1 VEPSDPLPLN
11 GMFERS
17 QSLEEPEG
25 RTFSSDDFTK
35 AFGEDLRQTLDVST
49 WRVGSDL
56 AAEYARIDTEVQQ
69 AVRDE
74 DALQEGIRAIV
85 FPKLAEM
92 RKVPNAGVHAARPEE
107 LEAVHRGLLFNGGVD
122 ACYGSLH
129 VHQTLP
135 LTIYQIGVSLVS
147 YQGDQGNFCQRLYR
161 RDLRQS
167 IDDPIEETLRIIEG
181 RAAADEEGGAG
192 FLIQKTLLAYAE
204 RAILARRSEAVWR
217 MGHGNPV
224 TYEMLTGGGNL
235 ELMEAC
241 INVARD
247 LIEGHRKFV
256 FVGRQPRA
264 LHLLTIGQALLPY
277 HFAIVMK
284 LADHLGH
291 WLHQHRFVD
300 IRNLPWDGVPLPSSE
315 WIPRFINTV
324 SSQVVVG
331 LFRASALTPAQL
343 FFAHEDHA
351 DIAAHIAIADS
362 MLREPHGSPLLLEMA
377 RHVGEAVFGDNL
389 ETLAQAAYAAAGAP
403 WRYRTNR
410 TR

>member
-1 VEPSDPLPLN
+1 MN

-17 QSLEEPEG
+17 RPFQGPEAPS
-25 RTFSSDDFTK
+25 FSASDFEKT
-35 AFGEDLRQTLDVST
+35 FGEDLRRTLDVNT

-56 AAEYARIDTEVQQ
+56 AAEYARIDAEVQQ

-74 DALQEGIRAIV
+74 DALQEGIRARV

-92 RKVPNAGVHAARPEE
+92 QRAPNAGVHAARREE

-147 YQGDQGNFCQRLYR
+147 YQGDHGNFCQRLYR

-167 IDDPIEETLRIIEG
+167 IDNPIEETLRILEG
-181 RAAADEEGGAG
+181 RAAADENSGPGA
-192 FLIQKTLLAYAE
+192 LIQKTFLAYAE
-204 RAILARRSEAVWR
+204 RAILAHRSKAVWR

-224 TYEMLTGGGNL
+224 TYEMLTGGGSL

-241 INVARD
+241 INVARE

-256 FVGRQPRA
+256 FVGSQPHA
-264 LHLLTIGQALLPY
+264 LHLFTIGQALLPY
-277 HFAIVMK
+277 HFAIVTT
-284 LADHLGH
+284 LADRLEH
-291 WLHQHRFVD
+291 WLHQERFAVAA
-300 IRNLPWDGVPLPSSE
+300 RNLPWDGMPLPSSE
-315 WIPRFINTV
+315 WIPRFIRTV
-324 SSQVVVG
+324 ASQVVVG

-343 FFAHEDHA
+343 FFAHADHA
-351 DIAAHIAIADS
+351 DIAAHIAMADS
-362 MLREPHGSPLLLEMA
+362 MLREPHGSPMLLEMA
-377 RHVGEAVFGDNL
+377 RHVGEAVFGNNL
-389 ETLAQAAYAAAGAP
+389 ETLAESAYAAAGAP
-403 WRYRTNR
+403 WRYRTGR